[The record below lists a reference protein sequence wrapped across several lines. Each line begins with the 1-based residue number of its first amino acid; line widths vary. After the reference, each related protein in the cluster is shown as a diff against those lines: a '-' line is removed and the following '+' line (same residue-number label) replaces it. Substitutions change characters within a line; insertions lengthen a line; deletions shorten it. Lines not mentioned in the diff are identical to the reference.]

1 MKYNYS
7 NIEIN
12 DRLYFIDRFN
22 KTRSG
27 KAVLFGPA
35 GWVINQGR
43 GLPQIVSI
51 KNYAGHKESK
61 NRRADHFGKFL
72 HS

>member
-1 MKYNYS
+1 MVLKT
-7 NIEIN
+7 IIN
-12 DRLYFIDRFN
+12 KITTLT
-22 KTRSG
+22 KM
-27 KAVLFGPA
+27 VLFGPA
-35 GWVINQGR
+35 GWVINQSR
-43 GLPQIVSI
+43 GMPQIVSI

>member
-1 MKYNYS
+1 MKYNYE
-7 NIEIN
+7 NININ

-35 GWVINQGR
+35 GWVISQGR
-43 GLPQIVSI
+43 GMPQIVGI
-51 KNYAGHKESK
+51 KNYAGHNESK

-72 HS
+72 NS